1 MPVPVIYLLFSASF
15 LTLRQFRQHSYMLN
29 DEISNSSP
37 DPQISAG
44 QGTSYSACV
53 PLRTLIFLYFH
64 TATFSQEN
72 NHNFCV
78 CVCVREVILYFH
90 FTYYLLASGTYKN
103 LDSHQEISVLSF
115 LLAKAVSL
123 FFWFCPPCIC
133 LMMPVSCFLIS
144 RCLWP
149 VTTQSQSPSYVS
161 EGISENVQLSFLE
174 FSEKT

>member
-44 QGTSYSACV
+44 QSTSYSACV

-78 CVCVREVILYFH
+78 CVCVCARSHPVFPFYVLPF
-90 FTYYLLASGTYKN
+90 LASGTYKN
-103 LDSHQEISVLSF
+103 LDSH
-115 LLAKAVSL
+115 
-123 FFWFCPPCIC
+123 
-133 LMMPVSCFLIS
+133 
-144 RCLWP
+144 
-149 VTTQSQSPSYVS
+149 
-161 EGISENVQLSFLE
+161 
-174 FSEKT
+174 